1 MNISILSELESLPYF
16 TIEAVRQLHGENDNS
31 VNTIRTTI
39 YRWMKAG
46 HVLQLKNGVYM
57 TRRFFDLHHA
67 DANFAPAISAILIPQ
82 SYVSLDYILQRNAI
96 LTEIT
101 YPITAI
107 TIKHTRVIENKM
119 GTFTYHNMKEELYAG
134 FTIMDYMGIPFAQ
147 AGVAKAL
154 FDFLYLRPLYMGSQ
168 HAAYDLADDL
178 RLNIADWSPEEQ
190 DQFAFFV
197 AISKSKKMDKVMKNF
212 RKTIWR
218 H

>member
-1 MNISILSELESLPYF
+1 MNTSILSELESTPYF
-16 TIEAVRQLHGENDNS
+16 TIEAVKQLHGENNNS
-31 VNTIRTTI
+31 VSTIRTAI

-46 HVLQLKNGVYM
+46 YILQLKNGVYM

-67 DANFAPAISAILIPQ
+67 DVNFAPAVSAILIPQ
-82 SYVSLDYILQRNAI
+82 SYVSLDFILQRSAI

-119 GTFTYHNMKEELYAG
+119 GTFTFRNIKEELYTG
-134 FTIMDYMGIPFAQ
+134 FTIMEYMGIPFAQ
-147 AGVAKAL
+147 ARVSKAL
-154 FDFLYLRPLYMGSQ
+154 FDFLYLRPLYMDSR
-168 HAAYDLADDL
+168 HSTYNLADDL
-178 RLNIADWSPEEQ
+178 RLNLADWSEEKQ
-190 DQFAFFV
+190 DEFASFV
-197 AISKSKKMDKVMKNF
+197 TMSKSKKMDQVINNL

>member
-1 MNISILSELESLPYF
+1 MNISILSELESIPYF
-16 TIEAVRQLHGENDNS
+16 TIEAIRQLHGENDNS
-31 VNTIRTTI
+31 VNTIRTVL

-119 GTFTYHNMKEELYAG
+119 GTFTYHNMKEELYTG

-147 AGVAKAL
+147 ASVAKAL
-154 FDFLYLRPLYMGSQ
+154 FDFLYLRPLYMGSRQ
-168 HAAYDLADDL
+168 AAYNLADDL

-190 DQFAFFV
+190 DQFAFFT
-197 AISKSKKMDKVMKNF
+197 AMSKSKKMDRVMKNF